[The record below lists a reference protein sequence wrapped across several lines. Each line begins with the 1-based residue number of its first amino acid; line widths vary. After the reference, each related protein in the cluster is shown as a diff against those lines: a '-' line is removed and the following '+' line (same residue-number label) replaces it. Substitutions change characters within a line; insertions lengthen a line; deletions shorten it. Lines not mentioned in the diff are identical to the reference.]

1 MTSRVSRPRLERIA
15 ASLDERSWR
24 VVRILAEHRFATTNQ
39 LARLRQ
45 SHHKTAASALR
56 QTTRLIRHLQTLSLV
71 HHLERR
77 IGGQRAGSTGL
88 IWYLTEPG
96 FRLLAI
102 NAERH
107 TTTRHH
113 NAEPSTRFLAHTL
126 AVMEARVL
134 AEETSQR
141 RGVRLLRVNTEPLC
155 WRSHLGIHGNPEWVK
170 PDLEIVTQVEGY
182 EDHWWLEIDLDTEH
196 PKRLLV
202 KAHAYLRHYQSGIE
216 QNQHGVFPV
225 IVWVTATSDRAGRI
239 ADLMAADPRLPE
251 GMFATACLND
261 LQALLAPS
269 PAVRASEGP
278 ENQGNPS

>member
-15 ASLDERSWR
+15 VSLDERSWR
-24 VVRILAEHRFATTNQ
+24 VIRILAEHRFTTTSQ

-56 QTTRLIRHLQTLSLV
+56 QTTRLMHHLRTLSLV

-96 FRLLAI
+96 FRLLTI
-102 NAERH
+102 NAGRR
-107 TTTRHH
+107 TTTRHR

-134 AEETSQR
+134 AEETSQQ

-170 PDLEIVTQVEGY
+170 PDLEIITQVEGY
-182 EDHWWLEIDLDTEH
+182 EDHWWLEIDLDTER
-196 PKRLLV
+196 PKRLLA

-216 QNQHGVFPV
+216 QNQRGVFPV
-225 IVWVTATSDRAGRI
+225 IVWLTATNDRAERI
-239 ADLMAADPRLPE
+239 ASLMAADPRLPE
-251 GMFATACLND
+251 GMFTTARLND
-261 LQALLAPS
+261 LKALLAPS
-269 PAVRASEGP
+269 LAVGAPEDP
-278 ENQGNPS
+278 ENQGNPA